1 MICCVAAS
9 RDISATKAKPSGKEK
24 RQFNGWHLL
33 LLSCLYLFA
42 SGEEQ
47 KLKISV
53 NPKIVGCYERVDIEI
68 HSDIPCFNPFD
79 PDEIDLSVE
88 LKTPK
93 GKTIILPAFY
103 MQPYERKVLE
113 QGGRKVDW
121 IYPAGL
127 PGWKARFTPREVGK
141 YQCTA
146 VLRSRNIMLR
156 SNTEGFLVKPRKN
169 HGFVTISSKDPR
181 FFSFEDGTPFF
192 PIGQNLAFIGPMQY
206 VNLAKS
212 EEIFKKLADNGA
224 NYLRIWVCCDDWA
237 IAIESPKSAF
247 GRSWGPKPPIV
258 PMPGDE
264 RRLCVC
270 VEDKAILSV
279 EPSHPVA
286 LRPNANYVLSG
297 RLRSENPAKV
307 LIERNGMPLGEPI
320 ILEEQGKWVSF
331 RREFATSQNEWWLG
345 SIRLRKEGKG
355 KIWLADLS
363 LKEKGKDIE
372 LLWEADVNR
381 PIMGFYNQVDCFMVD
396 EIVSSAERNGIF
408 LQLCLLTRNLYM
420 SKLKDE
426 KSSEYDEAIRYA
438 KKLLRYAV
446 ARWGYSTSI
455 VSWEYWNEQDPNL
468 PTERFYNE
476 VGSYLEQIDPYRHLR
491 ATSAWAPAPKD
502 WANKK
507 LDVADLHWYLRPNWD
522 ELWKDAVGAVQD
534 RAQLLRKYAT
544 SKPALLS
551 EFGLADERW
560 RLSPYMEQDRELLHF
575 RDALWA
581 SALSGLS
588 GTAMFWWW
596 EKLDTM
602 DAYRHY
608 KPLSVFISDI
618 PFDSGLQPLKAQ
630 TSDKAIRALGLQGKD
645 RAYIFLSDKEATW
658 HSVVVEKLKPKKR
671 EGISV
676 FISGLSPGRYK
687 VQWFDTYQGKVLEEK
702 TAVANGETLQLLAPT
717 FTRDIACKITH
728 LAK

>member
-1 MICCVAAS
+1 MRGIPTVK
-9 RDISATKAKPSGKEK
+9 ATLSIKK
-24 RQFNGWHLL
+24 RRFNGWHFFLFLL
-33 LLSCLYLFA
+33 CFYFSA
-42 SGEEQ
+42 NGEGQ
-47 KLKISV
+47 KLKIVVVPNS
-53 NPKIVGCYERVDIEI
+53 VGCYERVDIEI
-68 HSDIPCFNPFD
+68 YSDISCSNPFD
-79 PDEIDLSVE
+79 PDEVDLSIE

-93 GKTIILPAFY
+93 SKTIILPAFY
-103 MQPYERKVLE
+103 AQPYERRVLE
-113 QGGRKVDW
+113 RGGRKVDW

-127 PGWKARFTPREVGK
+127 PGWKARFTPKEVGK

-146 VLRSRNIMLR
+146 VLRAKNIVLR
-156 SNTEGFLVKPRKN
+156 SNTESFFVKPKKQS
-169 HGFVTISSKDPR
+169 GFVTISSKDPR

-206 VNLAKS
+206 VNLAKA
-212 EEIFKKLADNGA
+212 EEIFKKLSDNGA

-237 IAIESPKSAF
+237 IAIESQKSAF

-258 PMPGDE
+258 PMPGE
-264 RRLCVC
+264 EKRLCVQ
-270 VEDKAILSV
+270 VGDEAVLSI

-286 LRPNANYVLSG
+286 LRPNTSYVLSG
-297 RLRSENPAKV
+297 RLCSENPVKV
-307 LIERNGMPLGEPI
+307 LLERNRIPLGEPI
-320 ILEEQGKWVSF
+320 ILEGQGKWISF
-331 RREFATSQNEWWLG
+331 RREFTTSQNEWWLG
-345 SIRLRKEGKG
+345 NLLLRKEGRG
-355 KIWLADLS
+355 KLWLADLS
-363 LKEKGKDIE
+363 LKEKGNGVE

-381 PIMGFYNQVDCFMVD
+381 PIMGFYNQMDCFMVD
-396 EIVSSAERNGIF
+396 EIVSLAEKNGIY

-420 SKLKDE
+420 NKLKDE
-426 KSSEYDEAIRYA
+426 NSPEYEEAIRYA

-455 VSWEYWNEQDPNL
+455 VSWEYWNEQNPNL

-507 LDVADLHWYLRPNWD
+507 LDVADLHWYLRPNWN
-522 ELWKDAVGAVQD
+522 ELWKDAVGAVID
-534 RAQLLRKYAT
+534 RAQLLRKYAP

-551 EFGLADERW
+551 EFGLADEQW
-560 RLSPYMEQDRELLHF
+560 RLSPYMEQDKELLHF
-575 RDALWA
+575 HDALWA

-602 DAYRHY
+602 NAYHHY

-618 PFDSGLQPLKAQ
+618 PFDSGLYPLKAQ

-645 RAYIFLSDKEATW
+645 RAYVFLSDKEASW
-658 HSVVVEKLKPKKR
+658 YSVVVEKLKPKKR

-676 FISGLSPGRYK
+676 LIDGLSSGLYK
-687 VQWFDTYQGKVLEEK
+687 VQWVDTYEGKVLEEK
-702 TAVANGETLQLLAPT
+702 TVVAKEGTLQASAPP
-717 FTRDIACKITH
+717 FLRDIACKIVR